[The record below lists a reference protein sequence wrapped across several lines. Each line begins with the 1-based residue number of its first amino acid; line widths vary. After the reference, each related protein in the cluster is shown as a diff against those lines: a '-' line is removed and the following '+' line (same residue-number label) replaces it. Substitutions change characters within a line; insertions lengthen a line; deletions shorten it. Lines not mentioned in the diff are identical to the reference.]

1 MLHRNLLRL
10 TRFKVRLLN
19 NFQSLMPWLLVHLL
33 GIQVSHNIIIITF
46 YVCQCSISSL
56 SHESTFCRPF
66 CSSAGADMERSG
78 TGWDEI
84 YYSEMQ
90 VRLQNLY

>member
-1 MLHRNLLRL
+1 MNITALSTLYPLTLHEATDKASRVGL
-10 TRFKVRLLN
+10 
-19 NFQSLMPWLLVHLL
+19 
-33 GIQVSHNIIIITF
+33 NIIIITF

>member
-1 MLHRNLLRL
+1 MCVNVLYRVCL
-10 TRFKVRLLN
+10 TKV
-19 NFQSLMPWLLVHLL
+19 
-33 GIQVSHNIIIITF
+33 
-46 YVCQCSISSL
+46 YCC
-56 SHESTFCRPF
+56 PF

-90 VRLQNLY
+90 VRIIILDIDSMISLIRGLMF